1 MSRLSDF
8 RPRRRQ
14 LGSGGLRSLV
24 SHAKSFR
31 LAMPRKAAFALIF
44 CSGATLL
51 FAQEHSPKAT
61 GDKARDMFERA
72 MTQAAS
78 ATAISHQVKDVF
90 DRAAKAVVKIHGV
103 DEHSPICGTG
113 FFIDPTGTLYTSYT
127 VGGEA
132 EDFTIEFNGK
142 KYPARQL
149 VKDLRSG
156 IAMLKIDAV
165 TPALTVGKSEEMEVA
180 TPVVAIGYPLDL
192 PETPNFG
199 MIAGLDR
206 KYLGQYFSTVH
217 LRANVPTQRGE
228 AGSPLLN
235 MKGEVVGIVVA
246 GIANNS
252 ACYAV
257 PIEAAEKIRGDFV
270 RFGEVRDGW
279 IGVSQVL
286 EAPKPAEGS
295 RVEITQIVE
304 GTPAAKSGIK
314 RGDILLRLGQKK
326 IARAEDV
333 IDASFYVT
341 AGDVVPITVMRGNQK
356 LTFSVRADL
365 HPDSRRAST
374 LIASPASPRM
384 YQAMPLS
391 LGPDALPTP

>member
-1 MSRLSDF
+1 MS
-8 RPRRRQ
+8 
-14 LGSGGLRSLV
+14 
-24 SHAKSFR
+24 
-31 LAMPRKAAFALIF
+31 RKAAFALIF
-44 CSGATLL
+44 CLSVSSL
-51 FAQEHSPKAT
+51 FAQEQSTKVTA
-61 GDKARDMFERA
+61 DKTREMLERA
-72 MTQAAS
+72 IARAES
-78 ATAISHQVKDVF
+78 ATAVSHQVKDVF
-90 DRAAKAVVKIHGV
+90 ARAAKAVVKIHGV

-113 FFIDPTGTLYTSYT
+113 FFIDPTGTLYTAYT

-156 IAMLKIDAV
+156 IAMLKIDAA

-180 TPVVAIGYPLDL
+180 TPVIAIGYPLDL

-235 MKGEVVGIVVA
+235 MKGDVVGIVVA
-246 GIANNS
+246 GIENNS

-257 PIEAAEKIRGDFV
+257 PIEAAEKIRSDFV

-286 EAPKPAEGS
+286 EASQPADGS
-295 RVEITQIVE
+295 RVEITQIVK
-304 GTPAAKSGIK
+304 GTPAASSGIK
-314 RGDILLRLGQKK
+314 RGDILLQLGQKK
-326 IARAEDV
+326 IAKPEDV

-341 AGDVVPITVMRGNQK
+341 AGDVVPVTVMRGNQK
-356 LTFSVRADL
+356 LSFNVRADL
-365 HPDSRRAST
+365 HPDNRRANP

-384 YQAMPLS
+384 NQAIPLS
-391 LGPDALPTP
+391 LGSDLPPAP